1 MSYTIDESDVDEL
14 EYLCEMVMYLTHS
27 SPRTRDEAFV
37 FESISF
43 RLGAVL
49 DRLERDKLLAEKE
62 KPTDEDYM
70 AAMGPCG
77 K

>member
-1 MSYTIDESDVDEL
+1 MTYVMDENDFEEL
-14 EYLCEMVMYLTHS
+14 EHLCEMVMYLTVS

-49 DRLERDKLLAEKE
+49 DRLERDKLLADKE
-62 KPTDEDYM
+62 KPTEEDYL
-70 AAMGPCG
+70 AALGPCG